1 MTTHA
6 RRALAL
12 SAQPIRQDWYRIG
25 PVMAATPEDPKVADV
40 YVFDAI
46 GGWMGVNAD
55 DFVRDVAG
63 LDVERIVLHLNTPG
77 GDVFE
82 GVAMANVLRAHPAS
96 VTVVVDGLAASAGSV
111 VAMAGDEIVMGVG
124 SQMMIHDAWGL
135 SVGNA
140 ADMAKMAESLSSVSD
155 SIASTYAARAGG
167 TAADWRATMIAE
179 TWYTAEEAVAA
190 GLADRVA
197 TEADKGTAT
206 GQQVTPG
213 GGAGL
218 FDWWDSLSARDR
230 FDLSVFSHAGREN
243 APAPRSPAATA
254 SGLISI
260 TQEGS
265 RPVAFTDEQLTTMR
279 QRLGVAATADEA
291 TILAAL
297 DEALQE
303 HAVPP
308 SEATADAWRAE
319 AQRLSTE
326 VAEIKAER
334 AREAKDRARQ
344 AKDNFFADM
353 SRTGRL
359 KPADRAELERQYD
372 EAPQVV
378 RNIVSARA
386 AGSEVPVAE
395 LGYTGGTE
403 SADPTVDDV
412 RETPA
417 YKNWRA

>member
-1 MTTHA
+1 MTALA

-12 SAQPIRQDWYRIG
+12 TAQPVRQDWYRIG
-25 PVMAATPEDPKVADV
+25 PVMAVADGDKQPKVADV

-46 GGWMGVNAD
+46 GGWMGVTAD

-63 LDVERIVLHLNTPG
+63 LDVDRIVLHLNTPG

-82 GVAMANVLRAHPAS
+82 GVAMANVLRSHRAS
-96 VTVVVDGLAASAGSV
+96 VTVMVDGLAASAGSV
-111 VAMAGDEIVMGVG
+111 VAMAGDEVVMGVG

-179 TWYTAEEAVAA
+179 IWYTAEEAVAA
-190 GLADRVA
+190 GLADRLA
-197 TEADKGTAT
+197 TDADKGSAT

-218 FDWWDSLSARDR
+218 FDWWDRVSTQDR
-230 FDLSVFSHAGREN
+230 FDLSVFAHAGRQH
-243 APAPRSPAATA
+243 APPPAMPAGIRSPAATA
-254 SGLISI
+254 SGSI
-260 TQEGS
+260 THEGS

-297 DEALQE
+297 DEALTKQS
-303 HAVPP
+303 ASPSPTATVPP
-308 SEATADAWRAE
+308 GMT
-319 AQRLSTE
+319 L
-326 VAEIKAER
+326 IP
-334 AREAKDRARQ
+334 Q
-344 AKDNFFADM
+344 AALTDLQN
-353 SRTGRL
+353 
-359 KPADRAELERQYD
+359 
-372 EAPQVV
+372 
-378 RNIVSARA
+378 A
-386 AGSEVPVAE
+386 AA
-395 LGYTGGTE
+395 
-403 SADPTVDDV
+403 
-412 RETPA
+412 ETPTSSCSPPA
-417 YKNWRA
+417 SA

>member
-1 MTTHA
+1 MTAHA

-40 YVFDAI
+40 YVYDAI
-46 GGWMGVNAD
+46 GGWMGVNSD
-55 DFVRDVAG
+55 DFVRDVAA
-63 LDVERIVLHLNTPG
+63 LDVDRIVLHLNTPG

-82 GVAMANVLRAHPAS
+82 GVAMANVLRAHPAT
-96 VTVVVDGLAASAGSV
+96 VTVMVDGLAASAGSV

-124 SQMMIHDAWGL
+124 SQMMVHDAWGL
-135 SVGNA
+135 SIGNA
-140 ADMAKMAESLSSVSD
+140 ADMAKSAETLRSVSD

-197 TEADKGTAT
+197 TDADKGTAT

-213 GGAGL
+213 GNAGL
-218 FDWWDSLSARDR
+218 FDWWDSLSARNR

-254 SGLISI
+254 SGRTPT

-279 QRLGVAATADEA
+279 QRLGISATADEA

-297 DEALQE
+297 DEALAE
-303 HAVPP
+303 PEPPAVPAGMTLIP
-308 SEATADAWRAE
+308 QAALADLQAAAAE
-319 AQRLSTE
+319 THRL
-326 VAEIKAER
+326 V
-334 AREAKDRARQ
+334 ARQ
-344 AKDNFFADM
+344 HDRERGEVLAKYRDRFVPA
-353 SRTGRL
+353 SRAAWE
-359 KPADRAELERQYD
+359 KQYD
-372 EAPQVV
+372 
-378 RNIVSARA
+378 
-386 AGSEVPVAE
+386 
-395 LGYTGGTE
+395 L
-403 SADPTVDDV
+403 DPTGTVAYLEQAPVIVPLTEIGHSDDSGALDASASIEADLV
-412 RETPA
+412 AMGLGSLVPHVKER
-417 YKNWRA
+417 